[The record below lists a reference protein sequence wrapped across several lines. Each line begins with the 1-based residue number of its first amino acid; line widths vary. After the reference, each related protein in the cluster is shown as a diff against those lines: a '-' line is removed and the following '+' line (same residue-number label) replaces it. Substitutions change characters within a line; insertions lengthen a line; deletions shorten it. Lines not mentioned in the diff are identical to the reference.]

1 MERPNLVEPGMKYY
15 IKQTLKNCNNVKNYY
30 FNILFNI
37 SVLVLFLIIITGT
50 LYYKYKG
57 VMNKEEKYKREE
69 IKKKYILEKI
79 QKMQMLR
86 KNDSMDLITNLPIW
100 TNNNLN

>member
-1 MERPNLVEPGMKYY
+1 MFV
-15 IKQTLKNCNNVKNYY
+15 
-30 FNILFNI
+30 
-37 SVLVLFLIIITGT
+37 IIITAT
-50 LYYKYKG
+50 LFYKYKG
-57 VMNKEEKYKREE
+57 AINKEEKNKREE

-100 TNNNLN
+100 TNNN